1 MSDSY
6 QKIKTAIIEAMKAKD
21 SDRLLVLRTLD
32 SSIKNHAIANGHRDG
47 PTDEDVVSGLSQAVK
62 RGTDSA
68 EQFRTGNRM
77 DLVESELFQ
86 VEIARSFL
94 PRQMS
99 KEELEQDIPC
109 DVMDYQAF
117 NGLVTQKDFGKIMKV
132 LIAKYKGR
140 AESKDIQEILKGLL
154 G

>member
-1 MSDSY
+1 MSETY
-6 QKIKTAIIEAMKAKD
+6 KKIKSEIVIAMKAKD
-21 SDRLLVLRTLD
+21 ANRLLVLRSLD
-32 SSIKNHAIANGHRDG
+32 SAIKNHAINAGHRDG
-47 PTDEDVVSGLSQAVK
+47 PTDEDVISGLSQAVK

-94 PRQMS
+94 PAQMS
-99 KEELEQDIPC
+99 KEELEHRIRE
-109 DVMDYQAF
+109 DVMDYNAI
-117 NGLVTQKDFGKIMKV
+117 NGIATQKDFGKIMK
-132 LIAKYKGR
+132 IIIPKYKGV

-154 G
+154 V